1 MKHLLICVGLFLYIT
16 SNPLSAQTNLEIPIS
31 KNGDKD
37 VVLKRTGYTVSFSKE
52 NNIPNWVA
60 WKLDKNRL
68 VEKVSRKGY
77 RFNPDPNINER
88 DAVITQDYANSGYD
102 RGHMCPAGDSRWSG
116 QTMK

>member
-1 MKHLLICVGLFLYIT
+1 MLYIKECLLAILLG
-16 SNPLSAQTNLEIPIS
+16 LSISTFAQTNLEIPIS
-31 KNGDKD
+31 KNGNKG

-77 RFNPDPNINER
+77 RFNPDPDINER

-102 RGHMCPAGDSRWSG
+102 RELLYDEHLSATS
-116 QTMK
+116 